1 MTMKRMTM
9 GELRSVL
16 LESMALRSEEDRW
29 VVTADMATMM
39 GFDARRVK
47 GSSDMVGY
55 EVKGVWA
62 PFQALKDMDA
72 KGLSAAT
79 GRQVPEGVTAND
91 MLEVLKTMR
100 PKQTE
105 TGLILVPEPGLQAQV
120 AQNAAAV
127 TARRYRGQGINL
139 VVTPQSSSKF
149 AAMFGAQL
157 AALLGPDVKHVD
169 AGVIKSNKLKLN
181 IPEKLKGTPSEK
193 KLQQALDLWQ
203 RKHAEAETELD
214 PEEKKKKVPSLRASF
229 HPKDRQHVQNFMDVG
244 DSMIPYVGEPLKVLL
259 ADDIATTG
267 STQGDSARAL
277 EEMGFQVVG
286 RVAAFKE
293 QPTPTKKKAA

>member
-9 GELRSVL
+9 GKLRSVL

-157 AALLGPDVKHVD
+157 ATLLGPDVKHVD
-169 AGVIKSNKLKLN
+169 AGVIKSNKIKLN
-181 IPEKLKGTPSEK
+181 IPENLKGSESEK
-193 KLQQALDLWQ
+193 KMLQAHDRWNRTL
-203 RKHAEAETELD
+203 ASGET
-214 PEEKKKKVPSLRASF
+214 PSLRSSF
-229 HPKDRQHVQNFMDVG
+229 HPKDRQHVTNFMDVG
-244 DSMIPYVGEPLKVLL
+244 DSMVPYVGEPLKVLL

-293 QPTPTKKKAA
+293 QPTPAKKKAA